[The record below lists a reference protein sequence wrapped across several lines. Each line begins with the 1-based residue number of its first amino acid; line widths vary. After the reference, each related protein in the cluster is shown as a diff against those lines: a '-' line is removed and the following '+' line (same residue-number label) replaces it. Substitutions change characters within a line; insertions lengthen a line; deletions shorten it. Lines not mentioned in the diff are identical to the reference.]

1 MSLQEALDIP
11 LAIGQDTLVHYKK
24 ARQIP
29 MKSAVKRAI
38 SKAGSQ
44 SELARL
50 VGVTPQA
57 VQQWEA
63 ANRVS
68 VRKALDVEKATG
80 ISRHDLRPD
89 IYPKE
94 SGQ

>member
-1 MSLQEALDIP
+1 
-11 LAIGQDTLVHYKK
+11 
-24 ARQIP
+24 

-38 SKAGSQ
+38 TKAGSQ
-44 SELARL
+44 SELARM

-68 VRKALDVEKATG
+68 VRKVLEVEKVTG

-89 IYPKE
+89 IYPLEAK
-94 SGQ
+94 

>member
-1 MSLQEALDIP
+1 
-11 LAIGQDTLVHYKK
+11 
-24 ARQIP
+24 

-38 SKAGSQ
+38 RKVGSQ
-44 SELARL
+44 SNLARL

-68 VRKALDVEKATG
+68 VRKVLEVEKATG

-89 IYPKE
+89 IYPRDAA
-94 SGQ
+94 